1 MAEIDNI
8 ENDSAVYKTLLEST
22 RAIPWKVDL
31 NTMKFSYIG
40 PQIEELLGW
49 SASSWTS
56 VDDWAE
62 RIHPDDR
69 GAVVNYC
76 LAQSQ
81 AGTDHETDYRA
92 LKKDGGYVWIRD
104 VIHVVRKD
112 GELDSLIGFMFDISE
127 RKKTEDK
134 LVRLQK
140 ELEELSFKDALTG
153 IANRRMF
160 DSIFE
165 REWSSARRD
174 GQPVSLILLDVDCF
188 KEYNDHYGH
197 VNGDECLKN
206 VAQILNAV
214 VSRPRDFVARYGGE
228 EFVLVLAETTE
239 ESAYKIAEKCRS
251 QILED
256 AIPHVKSRVSQVV
269 TISAGVSTVIPS
281 SNIEKEVFVQLVD
294 GLLYRAKQSGRNCV
308 VSDNAVSKAV
318 VPENIRDVTP
328 AIWHR
333 S

>member
-8 ENDSAVYKTLLEST
+8 ETDNAVYKTLLEST
-22 RAIPWKVDL
+22 RAIPWKIEL
-31 NTMKFSYIG
+31 STMKFTYIG
-40 PQIEELLGW
+40 PQIEALLGW
-49 SASSWTS
+49 STSSWIS

-69 GAVVNYC
+69 GPVVNYC

-92 LKKDGGYVWIRD
+92 LRKDGGYVWIRD

-112 GELDSLIGFMFDISE
+112 GEVDSLVGFMFDISE
-127 RKKTEDK
+127 RKKTEDE
-134 LVRLQK
+134 LIRLQK

-165 REWSSARRD
+165 REWSSARRN

-197 VNGDECLKN
+197 VNGDDCLRSL
-206 VAQILNAV
+206 AQILNTV
-214 VSRPRDFVARYGGE
+214 VTRPRDFVARYGGE
-228 EFVLVLAETTE
+228 EFVLVLAETSE

-251 QILED
+251 QILEQ
-256 AIPHVKSRVSQVV
+256 AIPHVKSKEDQVV

-281 SNIEKEVFVQLVD
+281 SIIEKEAFIQLVD
-294 GLLYRAKQSGRNCV
+294 RQLYKAKESGRNCV
-308 VSDNAVSKAV
+308 VSDYAMNKAVS
-318 VPENIRDVTP
+318 PDNIRDVAPT
-328 AIWHR
+328 ILRR